1 MFGSRTTNP
10 TSGLLVE
17 YLRER
22 DHTTTAVPEG
32 RAAVQ
37 EIEQQHASRYTL
49 IISDLQLPGVDGLG
63 VLRAAHD
70 YLTKPFSLGQTD
82 FIVRRL
88 LERQTLEAENRHPAQ
103 KLRSHEAD
111 ETRGES
117 RPRSTAVRAR
127 ITELLKRILG
137 TRPHL

>member
-1 MFGSRTTNP
+1 MPETASRRFNVRVADDEP
-10 TSGLLVE
+10 DVRGLLVG

-70 YLTKPFSLGQTD
+70 YLTKPFSLSQID
-82 FIVRRL
+82 VIVRRL
-88 LERQTLEAENRHPAQ
+88 PERQTLEAENRHPAQ
-103 KLRSHEAD
+103 KLRSREAD
-111 ETRGES
+111 ETRGD
-117 RPRSTAVRAR
+117 RDRDR
-127 ITELLKRILG
+127 G
-137 TRPHL
+137 G